1 MQGPR
6 RKWRPRIVLL
16 ACAFGMAAASHIA
29 ALPVVA
35 LLGLFAMLWVAE
47 GRRAQVL
54 PIVLVAV
61 AGALVLL
68 FACYGFSPD
77 AFSYVFRSAAGFL
90 SFSIDPARRFFIGLP
105 NAGIS
110 IAAAAALLLYLAFR
124 RSRYFGN
131 TAPLFCA
138 LVLFLLILTGAPGS
152 PWLWAIPFLLT
163 FIAGVFADAYESP
176 RGRLAQAAGG
186 AVALL
191 QAVLCVL
198 SLAGLL

>member
-1 MQGPR
+1 
-6 RKWRPRIVLL
+6 
-16 ACAFGMAAASHIA
+16 
-29 ALPVVA
+29 
-35 LLGLFAMLWVAE
+35 
-47 GRRAQVL
+47 
-54 PIVLVAV
+54 
-61 AGALVLL
+61 
-68 FACYGFSPD
+68 
-77 AFSYVFRSAAGFL
+77 
-90 SFSIDPARRFFIGLP
+90 
-105 NAGIS
+105 
-110 IAAAAALLLYLAFR
+110 
-124 RSRYFGN
+124 
-131 TAPLFCA
+131 LFCA